1 MRRRALDQAES
12 LVPHSCAAPSTTPAM
27 RTHTALVDAVR
38 ALVAAVTFAVVS
50 GLAVAVLGLVLAP
63 Y

>member
-1 MRRRALDQAES
+1 
-12 LVPHSCAAPSTTPAM
+12 M